1 MTKLTNKQIQLMKE
15 VSSFVQVED
24 VLDVRNLS
32 DAELKKAKK
41 TIISQL
47 KDEAKYYER
56 IITNLRAS
64 RNRFVYAIED
74 QLAKNRT
81 KFCEKLKRT
90 ATRVQKE
97 KNDINI

>member
-47 KDEAKYYER
+47 KDEANYYER

-81 KFCEKLKRT
+81 KRLIEDC
-90 ATRVQKE
+90 
-97 KNDINI
+97 

>member
-64 RNRFVYAIED
+64 RNMFVYAIED

-81 KFCEKLKRT
+81 KRLIEDC
-90 ATRVQKE
+90 
-97 KNDINI
+97 

>member
-56 IITNLRAS
+56 IITNLRVS

-81 KFCEKLKRT
+81 KRLIEDC
-90 ATRVQKE
+90 
-97 KNDINI
+97 

>member
-64 RNRFVYAIED
+64 RNRIVYAIED

-81 KFCEKLKRT
+81 KRLIEDC
-90 ATRVQKE
+90 
-97 KNDINI
+97 

>member
-1 MTKLTNKQIQLMKE
+1 MCIRDSIYIPQL
-15 VSSFVQVED
+15 
-24 VLDVRNLS
+24 
-32 DAELKKAKK
+32 LKSKK

-74 QLAKNRT
+74 QLEKNRT
-81 KFCEKLKRT
+81 KRLIEDC
-90 ATRVQKE
+90 
-97 KNDINI
+97 